1 MLYLFM
7 DYEHITDLQKST
19 ILMFEEN
26 GYSAI
31 IHEHDAEIIFASKKI
46 VTSSGLTAYI
56 RVYANM
62 FTDDNSYIH
71 VYDMSDYVDIDKI
84 RSSFSFQFMIKT
96 KNDLD
101 LFHAITDLFFLF
113 LKKEGMSIVVD
124 SGNQFIFRNKKGV
137 VELYLLLMFKE
148 KTLFYRKTWVGLS
161 KNSISF
167 KRIINEDPLV
177 IYNEIKA
184 SKA

>member
-1 MLYLFM
+1 M

-31 IHEHDAEIIFASKKI
+31 IHEDDAEIIFACKKI

-56 RVYANM
+56 RVYTNV
-62 FTDDNSYIH
+62 FTDEESCIH
-71 VYDMSDYVDIDKI
+71 VYDVSDCVGIDKT
-84 RSSFSFQFMIKT
+84 RSSFSLQFMIKT

-113 LKKEGMSIVVD
+113 LKEEGMRIVVD
-124 SGNQFIFRNKKGV
+124 SGNQFIIRNKKGA
-137 VELYLLLMFKE
+137 VELYLLLALEE
-148 KTLFYRKTWVGLS
+148 KTLFYRKTWVGLN
-161 KNSISF
+161 KNRISF
-167 KRIINEDPLV
+167 KRIIDEDPLV
-177 IYNEIKA
+177 IYNEIKE
-184 SKA
+184 SHSD